1 MKRRLRSSGGVLSI
15 LMIQRGQ
22 GLPMSLS
29 KRILPVKN
37 GQSDVLQDEP
47 LPARLQTQSELRIS
61 ELRYRRLFE
70 AARDGILILDAV
82 TLKITD
88 ANPFMTELLG
98 YSHAEFLGKEL
109 WQIGLFSDKEASQ
122 EAFKELQRTGY
133 LRYEDL
139 PLQATNGKL
148 RDVEFVSNVYEEDGH
163 QVIQCNI
170 RDITDRKRAE
180 KERTLLLVAAQSARA
195 EADSANDIKDEFL
208 ATLSHELRTP
218 LTSILGW
225 SHLLT
230 TATLDKQQ
238 TARAI
243 ETIARNA
250 RAQKRLID
258 DLLDISRI
266 ITGKLCLDVRAV
278 KLASLIQAVVDDVR
292 PAADDRTITLKVSLN
307 SDIEPFMGDAD
318 RLQQIVW
325 NILTN
330 AIKFTPKGGD
340 VQVRLERNDSHI
352 VITVNDSGQGIAPEL
367 LPHVFERF
375 RQADSSSTRS
385 NGGLGLG
392 LSIVRQLVEL
402 HRGTVTADSSGERA
416 GTTIRVML
424 PLTSLHDDP
433 NTSEKKGLRSG
444 RNSPTIK
451 QHALHGLR
459 VLVADNELDSRE
471 LVTAVLTT
479 CGAEVVSVGSATE
492 ALDQMERQRFDLLIS
507 DIGMPEMN
515 GYDLIGRVR
524 QLGEEHG
531 GRTPAVALT
540 AYAGIDDRKRALAAG
555 YEMHIPK
562 PFAAAELIN
571 AATFLTERPCRLS

>member
-1 MKRRLRSSGGVLSI
+1 MSSSTKPLR
-15 LMIQRGQ
+15 
-22 GLPMSLS
+22 
-29 KRILPVKN
+29 VKN
-37 GQSDVLQDEP
+37 GHSDVANDDKP
-47 LPARLQTQSELRIS
+47 LLAQEQARSRLRIS

-88 ANPFMTELLG
+88 VNPFMTELLG

-109 WQIGLFSDKEASQ
+109 WEIGLFSDKEASQ
-122 EAFKELQRTGY
+122 QAFKELQRTGY

-139 PLQATNGKL
+139 PLQTTNGKL
-148 RDVEFVSNVYEEDGH
+148 RDVEFVSNVYEEDTH

-180 KERTLLLVAAQSARA
+180 KERTLLLAAAQSARA
-195 EADSANDIKDEFL
+195 EADSANGLKDEFL

-225 SHLLT
+225 SQLLT
-230 TATLDKQQ
+230 GGKLDKLQ
-238 TARAI
+238 TAGAI

-250 RAQKRLID
+250 RAQGRLID
-258 DLLDISRI
+258 ELLDMSRI
-266 ITGKLCLDVRAV
+266 LTGKLCLDLRAV
-278 KLASLIQAVVDDVR
+278 KLAPLIQAVVDDVR
-292 PAADDRTITLKVSLN
+292 PAADGKSINLEAVFN
-307 SDIEPFMGDAD
+307 SDVRPILGDPD

-325 NILTN
+325 NLLTN

-340 VQVRLERNDSHI
+340 VHVRLERNDSHAL
-352 VITVNDSGQGIAPEL
+352 ITVTDTGEGIATEL

-375 RQADSSSTRS
+375 RQADSSNTRS

-402 HRGTVTADSSGERA
+402 HRGTVTAESCGDNT
-416 GTTIRVML
+416 GTTFRVML
-424 PLTSLHDDP
+424 PEPSLPEDP
-433 NTSEKKGLRSG
+433 NAAEKKDLKNE
-444 RNSPTIK
+444 RNSPTTA
-451 QHALHGLR
+451 QHSLKGLR
-459 VLVADNELDSRE
+459 VLVVDDEHDTRE
-471 LVTAVLTT
+471 LVGALLTM
-479 CGAEVVSVGSATE
+479 CGAEVVSVGSGTE
-492 ALDQMERQRFDLLIS
+492 ALAQMERQRFNLLIS

-515 GYDLIGRVR
+515 GYDLIGRIR

-555 YEMHIPK
+555 FGMHIPK
-562 PFAAAELIN
+562 PFVAAELIG
-571 AATFLTERPCRLS
+571 AALFFTEGHSCP

>member
-1 MKRRLRSSGGVLSI
+1 MSSSTKVL
-15 LMIQRGQ
+15 Q
-22 GLPMSLS
+22 
-29 KRILPVKN
+29 VKN
-37 GQSDVLQDEP
+37 SDSNVVNDDGS
-47 LPARLQTQSELRIS
+47 PAPDQTQSPLRIS

-88 ANPFMTELLG
+88 VNPFMTELLG

-109 WQIGLFSDKEASQ
+109 WEIGLFSDKDASQ
-122 EAFKELQRTGY
+122 AAFKELQRTRY

-148 RDVEFVSNVYEEDGH
+148 RDVEFVSNVYEEDSH

-180 KERTLLLVAAQSARA
+180 KERTLLLAAAQSARV
-195 EADSANDIKDEFL
+195 EADSANGVKDEFL

-230 TATLDKQQ
+230 DGRLDKQQ

-250 RAQKRLID
+250 RAQGRLID

-266 ITGKLCLDVRAV
+266 MTGKLCLDLRAV
-278 KLASLIQAVVDDVR
+278 KLAPLIQAVVDDVR
-292 PAADDRTITLKVSLN
+292 PAADARNINLKVAFD
-307 SDIEPFMGDAD
+307 SDIGPLLGDPD

-325 NILTN
+325 NLLTN

-340 VQVRLERNDSHI
+340 VQVRLEQNDLHAL
-352 VITVNDSGQGIAPEL
+352 ITVNDSGQGIAAEL

-375 RQADSSSTRS
+375 RQADSSNTRS
-385 NGGLGLG
+385 NAGLGLG

-402 HRGTVTADSSGERA
+402 HRGKVTAESSGENA
-416 GTTIRVML
+416 GTTFRVML
-424 PLTSLHDDP
+424 PLPSLHEVP
-433 NTSEKKGLRSG
+433 NAAEKTEPKKE
-444 RNSPTIK
+444 RNSPTTT
-451 QHALHGLR
+451 QHSLSGLR
-459 VLVADNELDSRE
+459 VLVVDDDRDTRE
-471 LVTAVLTT
+471 LVAVVLTT
-479 CGAEVVSVGSATE
+479 CGAEMVTVGSATE
-492 ALDQMERQRFDLLIS
+492 ALNQMERQRFDLLIS

-515 GYDLIGRVR
+515 GYDLIGTIR

-531 GRTPAVALT
+531 GRIPALALT
-540 AYAGIDDRKRALAAG
+540 AYAGTDDRKRALAAG
-555 YEMHIPK
+555 YGMHIPK
-562 PFAAAELIN
+562 PFVAAELIG
-571 AATFLTERPCRLS
+571 AAIFLTERHSGLA

>member
-1 MKRRLRSSGGVLSI
+1 MSSSTKVL
-15 LMIQRGQ
+15 Q
-22 GLPMSLS
+22 
-29 KRILPVKN
+29 VKN
-37 GQSDVLQDEP
+37 SDSNVVNDDES
-47 LPARLQTQSELRIS
+47 PACDQTQSRLRIS

-88 ANPFMTELLG
+88 VNPFMTELLG

-109 WQIGLFSDKEASQ
+109 WEIGLFSDKEASQ

-148 RDVEFVSNVYEEDGH
+148 RDVEFVSNVYEEDNH

-170 RDITDRKRAE
+170 REITARKRAE
-180 KERTLLLVAAQSARA
+180 KERTLLLAAAQSAWV
-195 EADSANDIKDEFL
+195 EADSANGVKDEFL

-230 TATLDKQQ
+230 DGKLDKQQ

-250 RAQKRLID
+250 RAQGRLID
-258 DLLDISRI
+258 ELLDISRI
-266 ITGKLCLDVRAV
+266 MTGKLCLDLRTV
-278 KLASLIQAVVDDVR
+278 KLAPLIQAVVDDVR
-292 PAADDRTITLKVSLN
+292 PAADARSIKLKAAFN
-307 SDIEPFMGDAD
+307 SDIGPILGDPD

-325 NILTN
+325 NLLTN
-330 AIKFTPKGGD
+330 AIKFTPKGGN
-340 VQVRLERNDSHI
+340 VRVRLERNDLH
-352 VITVNDSGQGIAPEL
+352 VLMTVNDSGQGIAPEH

-375 RQADSSSTRS
+375 RQANSSNTRS
-385 NGGLGLG
+385 NSGLGLG

-402 HRGTVTADSSGERA
+402 HRGTVTAESSGENA
-416 GTTIRVML
+416 GATFRVML
-424 PLTSLHDDP
+424 PVPSLHEVPNAAEKADP
-433 NTSEKKGLRSG
+433 ENE
-444 RNSPTIK
+444 RNSPTTA
-451 QHALHGLR
+451 QHSLNGLR
-459 VLVADNELDSRE
+459 VLVVDDEQDTRE
-471 LVTAVLTT
+471 LVAAVLTT

-492 ALDQMERQRFDLLIS
+492 ALDQMKQQRFDLLIS

-515 GYDLIGRVR
+515 GYDLIATIR
-524 QLGEEHG
+524 QLAEVQG
-531 GRTPAVALT
+531 GRIPAVALT
-540 AYAGIDDRKRALAAG
+540 AYAGINDRKRALAAG

-562 PFAAAELIN
+562 PFVAAELIN
-571 AATFLTERPCRLS
+571 AANFLTKRHSGLA

>member
-1 MKRRLRSSGGVLSI
+1 MSSSTKVL
-15 LMIQRGQ
+15 Q
-22 GLPMSLS
+22 
-29 KRILPVKN
+29 VKN
-37 GQSDVLQDEP
+37 SDSNIVDEESPACDQAQS
-47 LPARLQTQSELRIS
+47 RLRIS

-88 ANPFMTELLG
+88 VNPFMTELLG

-109 WQIGLFSDKEASQ
+109 WEIGLFSDKEASQ

-148 RDVEFVSNVYEEDGH
+148 RDVEFVSNVYEEDTH

-180 KERTLLLVAAQSARA
+180 KERALLLAAAQSARA
-195 EADSANDIKDEFL
+195 EADSANGVKDEFL

-230 TATLDKQQ
+230 DGKLDKQQ

-250 RAQKRLID
+250 RAQGRLID
-258 DLLDISRI
+258 ELLDISRI
-266 ITGKLCLDVRAV
+266 MTGKLGLDLRAV
-278 KLASLIQAVVDDVR
+278 KLAPLIQAVVDDVR
-292 PAADDRTITLKVSLN
+292 PAADARSINLNAQFN
-307 SDIEPFMGDAD
+307 SDIGPILGDPD

-325 NILTN
+325 NLLTN

-340 VQVRLERNDSHI
+340 VQVRLERNDSHALI
-352 VITVNDSGQGIAPEL
+352 AVNDSGQGIATEL
-367 LPHVFERF
+367 LPHIFERF
-375 RQADSSSTRS
+375 RQADSSNTRS

-402 HRGTVTADSSGERA
+402 HRGTVTAESSGENA
-416 GTTIRVML
+416 GTTFRVML
-424 PLTSLHDDP
+424 PLPSLHEVP
-433 NTSEKKGLRSG
+433 NAAEKTEPKNE
-444 RNSPTIK
+444 RNSPTTA
-451 QHALHGLR
+451 QHSLSGLR
-459 VLVADNELDSRE
+459 VLVVDDESSILDSLRILLRNE
-471 LVTAVLTT
+471 GFAPITAHGGKQGLEQLN
-479 CGAEVVSVGSATE
+479 EVVDAGVDVVVVVELA
-492 ALDQMERQRFDLLIS
+492 ER
-507 DIGMPEMN
+507 
-515 GYDLIGRVR
+515 
-524 QLGEEHG
+524 
-531 GRTPAVALT
+531 
-540 AYAGIDDRKRALAAG
+540 
-555 YEMHIPK
+555 
-562 PFAAAELIN
+562 
-571 AATFLTERPCRLS
+571 

>member
-1 MKRRLRSSGGVLSI
+1 MSSTKAL
-15 LMIQRGQ
+15 Q
-22 GLPMSLS
+22 
-29 KRILPVKN
+29 VKN
-37 GQSDVLQDEP
+37 SDSNVVNDDES
-47 LPARLQTQSELRIS
+47 PARSQAQSRLRIS

-88 ANPFMTELLG
+88 VNPFMTELLG
-98 YSHAEFLGKEL
+98 YSHVEFLGKEL
-109 WQIGLFSDKEASQ
+109 WEIGLFSDKEASQ

-148 RDVEFVSNVYEEDGH
+148 RDVEFVSNVYEEDSH
-163 QVIQCNI
+163 PVIQCNI

-180 KERTLLLVAAQSARA
+180 KERTLLLTAAQSARA
-195 EADSANDIKDEFL
+195 EADLANGLKDEFL

-225 SHLLT
+225 AQLLT
-230 TATLDKQQ
+230 DGKLDAQQ

-250 RAQKRLID
+250 RTQGRLID
-258 DLLDISRI
+258 ELLDISRI
-266 ITGKLCLDVRAV
+266 MIGKLCLDLRAV
-278 KLASLIQAVVDDVR
+278 KLAPLIQAVIEDER
-292 PAADDRTITLKVSLN
+292 PAAEAKSINLRAVLN
-307 SDIEPFMGDAD
+307 ADIGPFLGDAD
-318 RLQQIVW
+318 RLQQIVR
-325 NILTN
+325 NLLTN
-330 AIKFTPKGGD
+330 AIKFTPMRGD
-340 VQVRLERNDSHI
+340 VQVRLERNNSH
-352 VITVNDSGQGIAPEL
+352 VLLTVNDSGQGIATEL

-375 RQADSSSTRS
+375 RQADSSNTRS

-402 HRGTVTADSSGERA
+402 HRGTVTAESSGKNA
-416 GTTIRVML
+416 GTTFRVML
-424 PLTSLHDDP
+424 PLRSLHEVP
-433 NTSEKKGLRSG
+433 HAAEKTEPKNERTSPITAQHSLSG
-444 RNSPTIK
+444 V
-451 QHALHGLR
+451 R
-459 VLVADNELDSRE
+459 VLVVDDERDTRE
-471 LVTAVLTT
+471 LVAAVLTT
-479 CGAEVVSVGSATE
+479 CGAEMVSVGSAGE

-515 GYDLIGRVR
+515 GYELIATIR
-524 QLGEEHG
+524 QLAEEHG

-540 AYAGIDDRKRALAAG
+540 AYAGIDDRKRALAVG

-562 PFAAAELIN
+562 PFVAAELIN
-571 AATFLTERPCRLS
+571 AAIFLIERHSGLV

>member
-1 MKRRLRSSGGVLSI
+1 
-15 LMIQRGQ
+15 
-22 GLPMSLS
+22 
-29 KRILPVKN
+29 
-37 GQSDVLQDEP
+37 
-47 LPARLQTQSELRIS
+47 
-61 ELRYRRLFE
+61 
-70 AARDGILILDAV
+70 
-82 TLKITD
+82 
-88 ANPFMTELLG
+88 
-98 YSHAEFLGKEL
+98 
-109 WQIGLFSDKEASQ
+109 
-122 EAFKELQRTGY
+122 
-133 LRYEDL
+133 
-139 PLQATNGKL
+139 
-148 RDVEFVSNVYEEDGH
+148 VEFVSNVYEEDRH

-170 RDITDRKRAE
+170 REITDRKRAE
-180 KERTLLLVAAQSARA
+180 KERTLLLSAAQSARA

-230 TATLDKQQ
+230 TANLDKQQ

-258 DLLDISRI
+258 DMLDISRI

-278 KLASLIQAVVDDVR
+278 KLAPLIQAVVDDVR

-375 RQADSSSTRS
+375 RQADSSSTRNS
-385 NGGLGLG
+385 GGLGLG

-416 GTTIRVML
+416 GTTIKVML

-433 NTSEKKGLRSG
+433 NTAEKTDLRSV
-444 RNSPTIK
+444 RISPNTMK
-451 QHALHGLR
+451 NALHGLR
-459 VLVADNELDSRE
+459 VLVVDNELDSRE
-471 LVTAVLTT
+471 LVAAMLTT
-479 CGAEVVSVGSATE
+479 KGAEVVSVGSATE
-492 ALDQMERQRFDLLIS
+492 ALVQMEQKRFDLLIS

-524 QLGEEHG
+524 QLAEEHG

-562 PFAAAELIN
+562 PFAAAELIS
-571 AATFLTERPCRLS
+571 AATFLTERHSGLA

>member
-1 MKRRLRSSGGVLSI
+1 MSSSTKGLRVKKNDSTVVNNDESSARD
-15 LMIQRGQ
+15 QA
-22 GLPMSLS
+22 
-29 KRILPVKN
+29 
-37 GQSDVLQDEP
+37 QS
-47 LPARLQTQSELRIS
+47 RLRIS

-82 TLKITD
+82 TLKITEV
-88 ANPFMTELLG
+88 NPFMTELLG

-109 WQIGLFSDKEASQ
+109 WEIGLFSDKEASQ

-148 RDVEFVSNVYEEDGH
+148 RDVEFVSNVYEEDNN

-180 KERTLLLVAAQSARA
+180 KERTLLLAAAQSARA
-195 EADSANDIKDEFL
+195 EADSANDVKDEFL

-230 TATLDKQQ
+230 DGKLDKQQ

-250 RAQKRLID
+250 RAQGRLID
-258 DLLDISRI
+258 ELLDISRI
-266 ITGKLCLDVRAV
+266 MTGKICLDLRVL
-278 KLASLIQAVVDDVR
+278 KLAPLIQAVVDDVR
-292 PAADDRTITLKVSLN
+292 PAADAGSINLETALD
-307 SDIEPFMGDAD
+307 SDVGPILGDPD

-325 NILTN
+325 NLLTN

-340 VQVRLERNDSHI
+340 VHVRLERNDLHVLI
-352 VITVNDSGQGIAPEL
+352 VVNDSGQGIATEH

-375 RQADSSSTRS
+375 RQADSSNTRS

-402 HRGTVTADSSGERA
+402 HRGTVTAESSGENA
-416 GTTIRVML
+416 GTTFRVML
-424 PLTSLHDDP
+424 PLPSLHEVPNAAEKTDP
-433 NTSEKKGLRSG
+433 MKERTRRTTPQHSLSGL
-444 RNSPTIK
+444 
-451 QHALHGLR
+451 L
-459 VLVADNELDSRE
+459 VLVVDDERDTRE
-471 LVTAVLTT
+471 LVGTMLTT
-479 CGAEVVSVGSATE
+479 CGAWQERSA
-492 ALDQMERQRFDLLIS
+492 S
-507 DIGMPEMN
+507 H
-515 GYDLIGRVR
+515 GRSSSAR
-524 QLGEEHG
+524 
-531 GRTPAVALT
+531 RW
-540 AYAGIDDRKRALAAG
+540 AA
-555 YEMHIPK
+555 
-562 PFAAAELIN
+562 
-571 AATFLTERPCRLS
+571 

>member
-1 MKRRLRSSGGVLSI
+1 MNDDESS
-15 LMIQRGQ
+15 
-22 GLPMSLS
+22 
-29 KRILPVKN
+29 
-37 GQSDVLQDEP
+37 
-47 LPARLQTQSELRIS
+47 ARDQTQSRLRIS

-82 TLKITD
+82 SLKITEV
-88 ANPFMTELLG
+88 NPFMTELLG

-109 WQIGLFSDKEASQ
+109 WEIGLFGDKEASQ
-122 EAFKELQRTGY
+122 EAFKELQRAGY

-148 RDVEFVSNVYEEDGH
+148 RDVEFVSNVYEEDTH

-180 KERTLLLVAAQSARA
+180 KERALLLAAAQSARA
-195 EADSANDIKDEFL
+195 EADLANGVKDEFL
-208 ATLSHELRTP
+208 AILSHELRTP

-230 TATLDKQQ
+230 GGKLDKQQ

-250 RAQKRLID
+250 RAQGRLID
-258 DLLDISRI
+258 ELLDISRI
-266 ITGKLCLDVRAV
+266 ITGKLGLDLREV
-278 KLASLIQAVVDDVR
+278 KLAPLIQAVVDDVR
-292 PAADDRTITLKVSLN
+292 PAADVRSINLKAALN
-307 SDIEPFMGDAD
+307 SNIGPISGDSD

-325 NILTN
+325 NLLTN
-330 AIKFTPKGGD
+330 AIKFTPEGGE
-340 VQVRLERNDSHI
+340 VQVRLERNDSHAL
-352 VITVNDSGQGIAPEL
+352 ITVNDSGQGIGTEL
-367 LPHVFERF
+367 LPHIFERF
-375 RQADSSSTRS
+375 RQADSSNTRS

-402 HRGTVTADSSGERA
+402 HRGTVTAESSGENA
-416 GTTIRVML
+416 GTTFRVML
-424 PLTSLHDDP
+424 PLPSLHEVP
-433 NTSEKKGLRSG
+433 NAAENTEPKNE
-444 RNSPTIK
+444 RNSPTTGP
-451 QHALHGLR
+451 HSLGGLR
-459 VLVADNELDSRE
+459 VLVVDDERDTRE
-471 LVTAVLTT
+471 VVAAVLTT

-515 GYDLIGRVR
+515 GYDLIGKIR
-524 QLGEEHG
+524 QLGEEQG

-562 PFAAAELIN
+562 PFVAAELIN
-571 AATFLTERPCRLS
+571 ATVFLTKPKAGLA

>member
-1 MKRRLRSSGGVLSI
+1 MF
-15 LMIQRGQ
+15 
-22 GLPMSLS
+22 
-29 KRILPVKN
+29 VKDDESPPCDQK
-37 GQSDVLQDEP
+37 QS
-47 LPARLQTQSELRIS
+47 RLRIS

-88 ANPFMTELLG
+88 VNPFMTELLG

-109 WQIGLFSDKEASQ
+109 WEIGLFSDKEASQ
-122 EAFKELQRTGY
+122 EAFKELQRRGY

-148 RDVEFVSNVYEEDGH
+148 RDVEFVSNVYEEDSH

-180 KERTLLLVAAQSARA
+180 KERTLLLAAAQSARA
-195 EADSANDIKDEFL
+195 EADSANGIKDEFL
-208 ATLSHELRTP
+208 ASLSHELRTP

-230 TATLDKQQ
+230 DGKLDKQQ

-250 RAQKRLID
+250 RAQGRLID
-258 DLLDISRI
+258 ELLDISRI
-266 ITGKLCLDVRAV
+266 MTGKLCLDLRAV
-278 KLASLIQAVVDDVR
+278 KLAPLIQAVVDDER
-292 PAADDRTITLKVSLN
+292 LAAEAKSINLRAVLN
-307 SDIEPFMGDAD
+307 SDIGPFLGDAD
-318 RLQQIVW
+318 RLQQIVR
-325 NILTN
+325 NLLAN
-330 AIKFTPKGGD
+330 AIKFTPDRGD
-340 VQVRLERNDSHI
+340 VQVLLKRNDSHI
-352 VITVNDSGQGIAPEL
+352 AITVNDTGQGIAPEL

-375 RQADSSSTRS
+375 RQADSSNTRS
-385 NGGLGLG
+385 KGGLGLG
-392 LSIVRQLVEL
+392 LAIVRQLVEL
-402 HRGTVTADSSGERA
+402 HRGTVTAESPGENA
-416 GTTIRVML
+416 GTTFRVML
-424 PLTSLHDDP
+424 PLPNLHEVTNAAEKTDP
-433 NTSEKKGLRSG
+433 KNE
-444 RNSPTIK
+444 RNSPTTA
-451 QHALHGLR
+451 QHSLSGLL
-459 VLVADNELDSRE
+459 VLVVDDERDTRE
-471 LVTAVLTT
+471 LVGTVLMT
-479 CGAEVVSVGSATE
+479 CGAEVVSVGSAAE

-515 GYDLIGRVR
+515 GYDLISRIR
-524 QLGEEHG
+524 QIGEEHG

-562 PFAAAELIN
+562 PFVAAQLIS
-571 AATFLTERPCRLS
+571 AAIFLSERHSGLA

>member
-1 MKRRLRSSGGVLSI
+1 MSSLTKT
-15 LMIQRGQ
+15 LH
-22 GLPMSLS
+22 
-29 KRILPVKN
+29 VKN
-37 GQSDVLQDEP
+37 SDSNVVNDDES
-47 LPARLQTQSELRIS
+47 PARDQTQSRLRIS

-88 ANPFMTELLG
+88 VNPFMTELLG

-109 WQIGLFSDKEASQ
+109 WEIGLFSDKEASQ
-122 EAFKELQRTGY
+122 TAFKELQRTGY

-139 PLQATNGKL
+139 PLQDTNGKL
-148 RDVEFVSNVYEEDGH
+148 SDVEFVSNVYEEDGH

-170 RDITDRKRAE
+170 REITDRKRGE
-180 KERTLLLVAAQSARA
+180 KERTLLLAAAQSARA
-195 EADSANDIKDEFL
+195 EADSANTVKDEFL

-225 SHLLT
+225 SQLI
-230 TATLDKQQ
+230 TAGKLDKQQ
-238 TARAI
+238 TVTAI

-250 RAQKRLID
+250 RAQGRLID
-258 DLLDISRI
+258 ELLDVSRI
-266 ITGKLCLDVRAV
+266 MTRKLGLDLRVL
-278 KLASLIQAVVDDVR
+278 KLAPLIQAVVDDVR
-292 PAADDRTITLKVSLN
+292 PAADAGRINLETALDSEVGPIL
-307 SDIEPFMGDAD
+307 GDPD

-325 NILTN
+325 NLLTN

-340 VQVRLERNDSHI
+340 VHVRLERNDSHAL
-352 VITVNDSGQGIAPEL
+352 ITVNDNGQGISTDL

-375 RQADSSSTRS
+375 RQADSSNTRN

-402 HRGTVTADSSGERA
+402 HRGTVTAESAGENA
-416 GTTIRVML
+416 GATFRVML
-424 PLTSLHDDP
+424 PLPSLPEVP
-433 NTSEKKGLRSG
+433 NAAAKTGSKNERIS
-444 RNSPTIK
+444 RTTA
-451 QHALHGLR
+451 QHSLNGLR
-459 VLVADNELDSRE
+459 VLVVDDERDTRE
-471 LVTAVLTT
+471 LIAALLTT
-479 CGAEVVSVGSATE
+479 CGAEVVSVSSATE
-492 ALDQMERQRFDLLIS
+492 ALAQMERQRFDLLVS

-515 GYDLIGRVR
+515 GHDLMARIR

-540 AYAGIDDRKRALAAG
+540 AYAGIDDRKRVLAAG

-562 PFAAAELIN
+562 PFVAAELIS
-571 AATFLTERPCRLS
+571 AAIFLTE

>member
-1 MKRRLRSSGGVLSI
+1 MSSSTKVL
-15 LMIQRGQ
+15 Q
-22 GLPMSLS
+22 
-29 KRILPVKN
+29 VKN
-37 GQSDVLQDEP
+37 SDSNVVNDDE
-47 LPARLQTQSELRIS
+47 LPARDQTQSRLRIS

-88 ANPFMTELLG
+88 VNPFMTELLG
-98 YSHAEFLGKEL
+98 YSHVDFLGKEL
-109 WQIGLFSDKEASQ
+109 WEIGLFSDKEASQ
-122 EAFKELQRTGY
+122 EAFKELQKTGY

-148 RDVEFVSNVYEEDGH
+148 RDVEFISNVYEEDTE

-180 KERTLLLVAAQSARA
+180 RERSSLLATAQSARA
-195 EADSANDIKDEFL
+195 EADLANGVKDEFL

-230 TATLDKQQ
+230 NGKLDEQE

-250 RAQKRLID
+250 RAQGRLID
-258 DLLDISRI
+258 ELLDISRI
-266 ITGKLCLDVRAV
+266 MTGKLCLDLRAV
-278 KLASLIQAVVDDVR
+278 KLAPLIQAVIEDER
-292 PAADDRTITLKVSLN
+292 PAAEAKRITLRAVLN
-307 SDIEPFMGDAD
+307 SDIGPFLGDAD
-318 RLQQIVW
+318 RLQQIVR
-325 NILTN
+325 NLLTN
-330 AIKFTPKGGD
+330 AIKFTPDRGE
-340 VQVRLERNDSHI
+340 VQVLLKKNDSHI
-352 VITVNDSGQGIAPEL
+352 AITVKDTGQGIAPEL

-375 RQADSSSTRS
+375 RQADSSNTRS

-402 HRGTVTADSSGERA
+402 HRGKVTAESSGENA
-416 GTTIRVML
+416 GTTFRVML
-424 PLTSLHDDP
+424 PLPSLREVP
-433 NTSEKKGLRSG
+433 NAAEKTEPKNERNRS
-444 RNSPTIK
+444 TTA
-451 QHALHGLR
+451 QHALSGLR
-459 VLVADNELDSRE
+459 VLVVDDERDTRE
-471 LVTAVLTT
+471 LVAAVVRM

-515 GYDLIGRVR
+515 GYDLISRIR
-524 QLGEEHG
+524 QLEEEHG
-531 GRTPAVALT
+531 GRTPALALT
-540 AYAGIDDRKRALAAG
+540 AYAGIDDRKRTLAAG
-555 YEMHIPK
+555 YGMHIPK
-562 PFAAAELIN
+562 PFVAAELIS
-571 AATFLTERPCRLS
+571 AAIFLTE

>member
-1 MKRRLRSSGGVLSI
+1 
-15 LMIQRGQ
+15 MIQRD
-22 GLPMSLS
+22 LEFPMSPSTKVLQ
-29 KRILPVKN
+29 VKN
-37 GQSDVLQDEP
+37 SASNVVNDDGSPTGD
-47 LPARLQTQSELRIS
+47 QTQSRLRIS

-88 ANPFMTELLG
+88 VNPFMTELLG

-109 WQIGLFSDKEASQ
+109 WEIGLFSDKEASQ
-122 EAFKELQRTGY
+122 EAFKELQRSGY

-148 RDVEFVSNVYEEDGH
+148 RDVEFVSNVYEEDSH

-180 KERTLLLVAAQSARA
+180 KERTLLLAAAQSARA
-195 EADSANDIKDEFL
+195 EADSANGVKDEFL

-230 TATLDKQQ
+230 TGQLDKQQ

-250 RAQKRLID
+250 RAQERLID
-258 DLLDISRI
+258 ELLDISRI
-266 ITGKLCLDVRAV
+266 MTGKLSLDLRAV
-278 KLASLIQAVVDDVR
+278 KLAPLIQAVVDDVR
-292 PAADDRTITLKVSLN
+292 PAADARSINLKAAFDS
-307 SDIEPFMGDAD
+307 SMGPIFGDPD

-325 NILTN
+325 NLLTN
-330 AIKFTPKGGD
+330 AIKFTPQGGD
-340 VQVRLERNDSHI
+340 VQVRLERNDSHAL
-352 VITVNDSGQGIAPEL
+352 ITVRDSGQGIATEL

-375 RQADSSSTRS
+375 RQADSSNTRS

-402 HRGTVTADSSGERA
+402 HRGTVTAESCGENA
-416 GTTIRVML
+416 GTTFRVML
-424 PLTSLHDDP
+424 PLSSLHEVANAP
-433 NTSEKKGLRSG
+433 EKTEPKNE
-444 RNSPTIK
+444 RNSPTTA
-451 QHALHGLR
+451 QHSLSGLR
-459 VLVADNELDSRE
+459 VLVVDDERDTRE
-471 LVTAVLTT
+471 LVALMLTT
-479 CGAEVVSVGSATE
+479 CGAQVVSAGSATE

-515 GYDLIGRVR
+515 GYDLISRIR

-562 PFAAAELIN
+562 PFVGAELIT
-571 AATFLTERPCRLS
+571 AAISLTERHSGLA

>member
-1 MKRRLRSSGGVLSI
+1 
-15 LMIQRGQ
+15 
-22 GLPMSLS
+22 MSPS
-29 KRILPVKN
+29 RRILPVKN
-37 GQSDVLQDEP
+37 GQSDVLQDET
-47 LPARLQTQSELRIS
+47 LPARMQTQSGLRIS

-88 ANPFMTELLG
+88 VNPFMTELLG

-109 WQIGLFSDKEASQ
+109 WEIGLFSDKEASQ

-148 RDVEFVSNVYEEDGH
+148 RDVEFVSNVYEEDSL

-170 RDITDRKRAE
+170 RDITDRKQAE
-180 KERTLLLVAAQSARA
+180 KERTLLLAATQSARA
-195 EADSANDIKDEFL
+195 EADSANGIKDEFL

-230 TATLDKQQ
+230 KGNLDKQQ
-238 TARAI
+238 SACAI

-250 RAQKRLID
+250 RAQGRLID

-266 ITGKLCLDVRAV
+266 MTGKLCLDVRIV
-278 KLASLIQAVVDDVR
+278 KLAPLIQGVVDDAR
-292 PAADDRTITLKVSLN
+292 PAADARGINLKAVLD
-307 SDIEPFMGDAD
+307 SDIEPILGDPD

-325 NILTN
+325 NLLTN

-340 VQVRLERNDSHI
+340 VQVRLERNFSHI
-352 VITVNDSGQGIAPEL
+352 VISFQDTGQGIAPEL

-375 RQADSSSTRS
+375 RQADSSNTRK

-402 HRGTVTADSSGERA
+402 HRGTVSAESSGERA
-416 GTTIRVML
+416 GTTIKVML
-424 PLTSLHDDP
+424 PVTSLGDDP
-433 NTSEKKGLRSG
+433 NGAEKTRLKSG
-444 RNSPTIK
+444 MTGPTIE
-451 QHALHGLR
+451 HSLNGLR
-459 VLVADNELDSRE
+459 VLVVDDEPDSRE
-471 LVTAVLTT
+471 LVAAILATV
-479 CGAEVVSVGSATE
+479 GAEVSSVGSATE
-492 ALDQMERQRFDLLIS
+492 ALDQMEQQRFDLLIS
-507 DIGMPEMN
+507 DIGMPDMN
-515 GYDLIGRVR
+515 GYELIGRVR
-524 QLGEEHG
+524 QLSEEHG
-531 GRTPAVALT
+531 GRIPAAALT

-555 YEMHIPK
+555 YEMHLPK
-562 PFAAAELIN
+562 PFEAADLITV
-571 AATFLTERPCRLS
+571 ATFLAERPIGLA

>member
-1 MKRRLRSSGGVLSI
+1 MSSSTKVV
-15 LMIQRGQ
+15 Q
-22 GLPMSLS
+22 
-29 KRILPVKN
+29 VKN
-37 GQSDVLQDEP
+37 NDSNVVNDGD
-47 LPARLQTQSELRIS
+47 LPARDQTHSRLRIS

-82 TLKITD
+82 TLEITD

-98 YSHAEFLGKEL
+98 YSHVEFLGKEL
-109 WQIGLFSDKEASQ
+109 WEIGLFSDKEASQ

-148 RDVEFVSNVYEEDGH
+148 RDVEFVSNVYEEDSH

-170 RDITDRKRAE
+170 RDITERKRAE
-180 KERTLLLVAAQSARA
+180 KERMVLLEAAQSARA
-195 EADSANDIKDEFL
+195 EADSANGVKDEFL

-230 TATLDKQQ
+230 NGKLDKQQ

-250 RAQKRLID
+250 RAQGRLID
-258 DLLDISRI
+258 ELLDISRI
-266 ITGKLCLDVRAV
+266 MTGKLCLDLRAV
-278 KLASLIQAVVDDVR
+278 NLAPLIQAVVDDVR
-292 PAADDRTITLKVSLN
+292 PAADARSINLKAAFN
-307 SDIEPFMGDAD
+307 SEIGPILGDPD

-325 NILTN
+325 NLITN
-330 AIKFTPKGGD
+330 AIKFTPTGGD
-340 VQVRLERNDSHI
+340 VQVRLERNDSHVLI
-352 VITVNDSGQGIAPEL
+352 IVNDSGQGIATEL

-375 RQADSSSTRS
+375 RQADSSNTRS

-402 HRGTVTADSSGERA
+402 HRGTVTAESSGENT
-416 GTTIRVML
+416 GTTFRVML
-424 PLTSLHDDP
+424 PLPSLHEVPNNTEEKTDP
-433 NTSEKKGLRSG
+433 KSNW
-444 RNSPTIK
+444 NSPTK
-451 QHALHGLR
+451 EQHSLSGLR
-459 VLVADNELDSRE
+459 VLVVDDERDTRE
-471 LVTAVLTT
+471 LVAALLTT
-479 CGAEVVSVGSATE
+479 CGAEMVSVGSAAE

-515 GYDLIGRVR
+515 GYDLIGRIR

-540 AYAGIDDRKRALAAG
+540 AYAGIDNRKRALAAG
-555 YEMHIPK
+555 YEMHIQK
-562 PFAAAELIN
+562 PFVAAQLIR
-571 AATFLTERPCRLS
+571 AAIFLTERHSA

>member
-1 MKRRLRSSGGVLSI
+1 MSSSTKV
-15 LMIQRGQ
+15 
-22 GLPMSLS
+22 
-29 KRILPVKN
+29 LPVKS
-37 GQSDVLQDEP
+37 SDSNVVNDDKS
-47 LPARLQTQSELRIS
+47 PARDQTQSRLRIS

-88 ANPFMTELLG
+88 VNPFMTELLG

-109 WQIGLFSDKEASQ
+109 WEIGLFGDKEASQ
-122 EAFKELQRTGY
+122 AAFKELQRTGY

-170 RDITDRKRAE
+170 REITDRKRAE
-180 KERTLLLVAAQSARA
+180 KERTLLLAAAQAARA
-195 EADSANDIKDEFL
+195 EADSANTVKDEFL

-230 TATLDKQQ
+230 DGKLDKQQ
-238 TARAI
+238 TVSAI

-250 RAQKRLID
+250 RAQGRLID
-258 DLLDISRI
+258 ELLDISRI
-266 ITGKLCLDVRAV
+266 RTRKISLDLRVV
-278 KLASLIQAVVDDVR
+278 KLAPLIQAVVDDVR
-292 PAADDRTITLKVSLN
+292 PAADARSINLEAVFDSNLGPIL
-307 SDIEPFMGDAD
+307 GDPD
-318 RLQQIVW
+318 RLQQIVC
-325 NILTN
+325 NLLTN

-340 VQVRLERNDSHI
+340 VHVRLERNDSHAL
-352 VITVNDSGQGIAPEL
+352 ITVNDSGQGIATEL

-375 RQADSSSTRS
+375 RQADSSDTRS
-385 NGGLGLG
+385 YGGLGLG

-402 HRGTVTADSSGERA
+402 HRGTVTAESSGENTGA
-416 GTTIRVML
+416 TFRVML
-424 PLTSLHDDP
+424 PLPSLLEVPNAAEKIDP
-433 NTSEKKGLRSG
+433 KNERHSLTL
-444 RNSPTIK
+444 T
-451 QHALHGLR
+451 QHSLNGLR
-459 VLVADNELDSRE
+459 VLAVDDERDTRE
-471 LVTAVLTT
+471 LVAALLTT
-479 CGAEVVSVGSATE
+479 CGAEVVSVSSAIE

-515 GYDLIGRVR
+515 GYDLIARIR

-562 PFAAAELIN
+562 PFVAAELIS
-571 AATFLTERPCRLS
+571 AAIFLTERHSGSA

>member
-1 MKRRLRSSGGVLSI
+1 MSSSTKGLQVKNSALNIVNDDGPPAGDQAQSRLRV
-15 LMIQRGQ
+15 
-22 GLPMSLS
+22 
-29 KRILPVKN
+29 
-37 GQSDVLQDEP
+37 
-47 LPARLQTQSELRIS
+47 S

-88 ANPFMTELLG
+88 VNPFMTELLG

-109 WQIGLFSDKEASQ
+109 WEIGLFSDKEASQ
-122 EAFKELQRTGY
+122 EAFKELQRTRY

-148 RDVEFVSNVYEEDGH
+148 RDVEFVSNVYEEDSH
-163 QVIQCNI
+163 EVIQCNI

-180 KERTLLLVAAQSARA
+180 KERTLLLATAQSARA
-195 EADSANDIKDEFL
+195 EADSANLVKDEFL

-230 TATLDKQQ
+230 AGKLDKQQ

-250 RAQKRLID
+250 RAQGRLID
-258 DLLDISRI
+258 ELLDISRI
-266 ITGKLCLDVRAV
+266 MTGKLCLDLREV
-278 KLASLIQAVVDDVR
+278 KLAPLIQAVVDDVR
-292 PAADDRTITLKVSLN
+292 PAADARSINLKAAFN
-307 SDIEPFMGDAD
+307 SDIGLIWGDPD

-325 NILTN
+325 NLLAN
-330 AIKFTPKGGD
+330 AIKFTPMRGD
-340 VQVRLERNDSHI
+340 VHVCLERNDSH
-352 VITVNDSGQGIAPEL
+352 VLITVKDSGQGIATEL
-367 LPHVFERF
+367 IPHIFERF
-375 RQADSSSTRS
+375 RQADSSNTRS
-385 NGGLGLG
+385 TGGLGLG

-402 HRGTVTADSSGERA
+402 HRGTVTAESSGENA
-416 GTTIRVML
+416 GTTFRVML
-424 PLTSLHDDP
+424 PLPSLLEVP
-433 NTSEKKGLRSG
+433 NAAEKAEPKND
-444 RNSPTIK
+444 RNSPTTT
-451 QHALHGLR
+451 QHSLSGLR
-459 VLVADNELDSRE
+459 VLVVDDERDTRE
-471 LVTAVLTT
+471 LVAAVLTR
-479 CGAEVVSVGSATE
+479 CGAELVSVGSAAE
-492 ALDQMERQRFDLLIS
+492 ALDHMERQRFDLLIS

-515 GYDLIGRVR
+515 GYDLIARIR

-540 AYAGIDDRKRALAAG
+540 AYAGIEDRKRALAAG

-562 PFAAAELIN
+562 PFIAAELIS
-571 AATFLTERPCRLS
+571 AAILLAERHSGRA

>member
-1 MKRRLRSSGGVLSI
+1 MKVL
-15 LMIQRGQ
+15 Q
-22 GLPMSLS
+22 
-29 KRILPVKN
+29 VKN
-37 GQSDVLQDEP
+37 SDSNVVNDDES
-47 LPARLQTQSELRIS
+47 PARDQTQSRLRIS

-88 ANPFMTELLG
+88 VNPFMTELLG

-109 WQIGLFSDKEASQ
+109 WEIGLFSDKEASQ
-122 EAFKELQRTGY
+122 EAFKELQRTRY

-139 PLQATNGKL
+139 PLQDTNGKL
-148 RDVEFVSNVYEEDGH
+148 RDVEFVSNVYEEDSH

-180 KERTLLLVAAQSARA
+180 KERTLLLAAAQSARA
-195 EADSANDIKDEFL
+195 EADSANGVKDEFL

-230 TATLDKQQ
+230 DGRLDKQQ

-250 RAQKRLID
+250 RAQGRLID
-258 DLLDISRI
+258 ELLDISRI
-266 ITGKLCLDVRAV
+266 ITGKLCLDLRAV
-278 KLASLIQAVVDDVR
+278 KLAPLIQAVVDDVR
-292 PAADDRTITLKVSLN
+292 PTADARSINLEAAFDSNVGPIL
-307 SDIEPFMGDAD
+307 GDPD

-325 NILTN
+325 NLLTN
-330 AIKFTPKGGD
+330 AIKFTPKRGD
-340 VQVRLERNDSHI
+340 VHVRLERNDSH
-352 VITVNDSGQGIAPEL
+352 VLITVKDSGQGIAPEHV
-367 LPHVFERF
+367 PHVFERF
-375 RQADSSSTRS
+375 RQADSSNTRS

-402 HRGTVTADSSGERA
+402 HRGTVTAESSGENA
-416 GTTIRVML
+416 GATFIVML
-424 PLTSLHDDP
+424 PVPSLHEAP
-433 NTSEKKGLRSG
+433 NTAEKTEPKSE
-444 RNSPTIK
+444 RNNPTTA
-451 QHALHGLR
+451 QHSLSRLR
-459 VLVADNELDSRE
+459 VLVVDDEQDTRE
-471 LVTAVLTT
+471 LVAAVLTP
-479 CGAEVVSVGSATE
+479 CGAEMVSVSSATE

-515 GYDLIGRVR
+515 GYDLIARIR

-540 AYAGIDDRKRALAAG
+540 AYAGSNDRKRALAAG

-562 PFAAAELIN
+562 PFVAAELIS
-571 AATFLTERPCRLS
+571 AAIFLTERHSDGNRPATSSHSK

>member
-1 MKRRLRSSGGVLSI
+1 MSSLTKD
-15 LMIQRGQ
+15 LQ
-22 GLPMSLS
+22 
-29 KRILPVKN
+29 VKN
-37 GQSDVLQDEP
+37 GDSNVVNDDESP
-47 LPARLQTQSELRIS
+47 GRDQTQSRLRIS

-88 ANPFMTELLG
+88 VNPFMTELLG

-109 WQIGLFSDKEASQ
+109 WEIGLFSDKEASR

-139 PLQATNGKL
+139 PLLATNGKL
-148 RDVEFVSNVYEEDGH
+148 REVEFVSNVYEEDSY

-170 RDITDRKRAE
+170 RDITDRKRGE
-180 KERTLLLVAAQSARA
+180 KERTLLLAAAQSARA
-195 EADSANDIKDEFL
+195 EADLANGVKDEFL

-230 TATLDKQQ
+230 DGKLDKNQ

-250 RAQKRLID
+250 RAQGRLID
-258 DLLDISRI
+258 ELLDISRI
-266 ITGKLCLDVRAV
+266 MTGKLGLDLRPV
-278 KLASLIQAVVDDVR
+278 KLAPLIQAVVDDVR
-292 PAADDRTITLKVSLN
+292 PAADARSINLESAFN
-307 SDIEPFMGDAD
+307 SDIGPILGDPD

-325 NILTN
+325 NLLTN
-330 AIKFTPKGGD
+330 AIKFTPEGGD
-340 VQVRLERNDSHI
+340 VHVRLEGNDSH
-352 VITVNDSGQGIAPEL
+352 VLITVNDSGQGIATEL

-375 RQADSSSTRS
+375 RQADSSNIRG

-402 HRGTVTADSSGERA
+402 HRGTVTAESSGENA
-416 GTTIRVML
+416 GTTFRVML
-424 PLTSLHDDP
+424 PLPSLDEIPNAVEQTDP
-433 NTSEKKGLRSG
+433 KSG
-444 RNSPTIK
+444 RNSPTTG
-451 QHALHGLR
+451 QHSLSGLL
-459 VLVADNELDSRE
+459 VLVVDDEQDPRE
-471 LVTAVLTT
+471 LVNALLTT

-492 ALDQMERQRFDLLIS
+492 ALDQLGRQRFDLLIS
-507 DIGMPEMN
+507 DIGMPELN
-515 GYDLIGRVR
+515 GYDLIGRIR
-524 QLGEEHG
+524 QLAEEQG
-531 GRTPAVALT
+531 GKTPAVALT

-562 PFAAAELIN
+562 PFVAAELIS
-571 AATFLTERPCRLS
+571 AAIFLTALS

>member
-1 MKRRLRSSGGVLSI
+1 MSSSTKPLR
-15 LMIQRGQ
+15 
-22 GLPMSLS
+22 
-29 KRILPVKN
+29 VKN
-37 GQSDVLQDEP
+37 GHSYVVNDDELLARDQAQS
-47 LPARLQTQSELRIS
+47 RLRIS

-88 ANPFMTELLG
+88 VNPFMTELLG

-109 WQIGLFSDKEASQ
+109 WEIGLFSDKEASQ

-148 RDVEFVSNVYEEDGH
+148 RDVEFVSNVYEEDSH

-180 KERTLLLVAAQSARA
+180 KERTLLLAAAQSARA
-195 EADSANDIKDEFL
+195 EADSANGVKDEFL

-230 TATLDKQQ
+230 DGKLDKQQ

-250 RAQKRLID
+250 RAQGRLID
-258 DLLDISRI
+258 ELLDISRI
-266 ITGKLCLDVRAV
+266 MTGKLCLDLRAV
-278 KLASLIQAVVDDVR
+278 KLAPLIQAVVDDVR
-292 PAADDRTITLKVSLN
+292 PAADVRSINLKAAFN
-307 SDIEPFMGDAD
+307 SDIGPILGDPH

-325 NILTN
+325 NLLTN

-340 VQVRLERNDSHI
+340 VHVRLERNDSH
-352 VITVNDSGQGIAPEL
+352 VLITVNDSGQGIATEL

-375 RQADSSSTRS
+375 RQADSSNTRS

-402 HRGTVTADSSGERA
+402 HRGTVTAESSGENA
-416 GTTIRVML
+416 GTTFRVML
-424 PLTSLHDDP
+424 PLPSLHEVSNAAEKTDP
-433 NTSEKKGLRSG
+433 KNG
-444 RNSPTIK
+444 RNSPTTG
-451 QHALHGLR
+451 QHSLSGLR
-459 VLVADNELDSRE
+459 VLVVDDERDTRE
-471 LVTAVLTT
+471 LVAALMTT
-479 CGAEVVSVGSATE
+479 CGAEAVSVGSATE

-515 GYDLIGRVR
+515 GYDLIARIR
-524 QLGEEHG
+524 QLAEEQG

-562 PFAAAELIN
+562 PFVAAELIS
-571 AATFLTERPCRLS
+571 AAIFLAYRYSGLA